1 MSRARGGGLDVHVIT
16 SSHAG
21 GPDHVTIARAA
32 VTGGA
37 DVVQLRAP
45 GLPDAD
51 LMTLALAVRAVCT
64 QGGTR
69 LVVNDRVDVALAA
82 GADGAHVGQRD
93 GFATARRRLGDVAL
107 LGVSVDEPDQVRAAE
122 AAGANYLGVTVFA
135 SATKPE
141 ARPAGLD
148 GVRAVVAATW
158 LPVVGVGGVNASN
171 AGDVIAAGAAGVA
184 VASAVASSAD
194 PVEATR
200 ELVGVVRAAKWDA
213 PR

>member
-1 MSRARGGGLDVHVIT
+1 MPDVRRGRLDVHVIT
-16 SSHAG
+16 SSRRG
-21 GPDHVTIARAA
+21 GPDHVAIARAA
-32 VTGGA
+32 VWGGA

-51 LMTLALAVRAVCT
+51 LMTLALALRAVCPR
-64 QGGTR
+64 GGTR

-82 GADGAHVGQRD
+82 RADGAHVGQRD
-93 GFATARRRLGDVAL
+93 EFATARRRLGDAAL
-107 LGVSVDEPDQVRAAE
+107 LGVSVDEPDRVGAAE

-141 ARPAGLD
+141 ARPVGLD
-148 GVRAVVAATW
+148 GVRAVAAATR

-171 AGDVIAAGAAGVA
+171 AGDVITAGATGIA
-184 VASAVASSAD
+184 VASAVAASAD

-200 ELVGVVRAAKWDA
+200 ELVDVVRAAKSDA
-213 PR
+213 RR